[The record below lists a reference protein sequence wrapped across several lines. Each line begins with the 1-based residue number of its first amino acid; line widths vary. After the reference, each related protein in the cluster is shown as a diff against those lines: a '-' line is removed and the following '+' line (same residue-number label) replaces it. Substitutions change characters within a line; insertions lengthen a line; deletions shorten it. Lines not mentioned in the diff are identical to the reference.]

1 MVAKQNQTVHD
12 PTSPTH
18 PVEGEWAHP
27 VDRLAPTGI
36 APQAINVNVAGR
48 QLAGPTSGFGQLWR
62 KTYRVRL
69 EGTDASPEDVVA
81 RWKGKYPAYWPKSG
95 RFYAPRPQIET
106 GEVAVI
112 NLSGPGGLPISTGVM
127 VIYSDAESFAFM
139 TPQGHPFSGIITYGA
154 HKDGGT
160 TVAQIQVL
168 VRASDFVFEI
178 GARLGVAHKGE
189 DTFWEATLLN
199 LAADWG
205 VTGQLVSRADELMDD
220 RVQWAKLGNVWH
232 NSAIR
237 TTLYLPVHAAKRL
250 TSR

>member
-1 MVAKQNQTVHD
+1 MTTETNQKVHD
-12 PTSPTH
+12 PTSPDH

-27 VDRLAPTGI
+27 VDRLTVSGI
-36 APQAINVNVAGR
+36 APQAINTNVAGR

-69 EGTDASPEDVVA
+69 AGADVTPQEVVA
-81 RWKGKYPAYWPKSG
+81 RWKVKYPQYWPSSG
-95 RFYAPRPQIET
+95 KFYAPLSKIQP

-127 VIYSDAESFAFM
+127 VIYADDESFAFM
-139 TPQGHPFSGIITYGA
+139 TPQGHPFSGMITYGA
-154 HKDGGT
+154 ERDGGT
-160 TVAQIQVL
+160 TFGQIQVL
-168 VRASDFVFEI
+168 VRASDPIFEMS
-178 GARLGVAHKGE
+178 ARVGIAHKGE

-205 VTGQLVSRADELMDD
+205 VTGQPVTRKDELMDD
-220 RVQWAKLGNVWH
+220 KVQWGKMGNVRH
-232 NSAIR
+232 NAAIR

-250 TSR
+250 TRR

>member
-1 MVAKQNQTVHD
+1 MTTETKPTTHD
-12 PTSPTH
+12 PHSPTH
-18 PVEGEWAHP
+18 PVEGEWARP
-27 VDRLAPTGI
+27 VDRLSVTGI
-36 APQAINVNVAGR
+36 APQAINTNVDGR

-62 KTYRVRL
+62 KTYRIALAGVAL
-69 EGTDASPEDVVA
+69 TPEEVVA
-81 RWKGKYPAYWPKSG
+81 RWKISYPTYWPKSG
-95 RFYAPRPQIET
+95 RFYAPQPSIT
-106 GEVAVI
+106 PNEVAVI

-127 VIYSDAESFAFM
+127 VIYSDDESFAFM
-139 TPQGHPFSGIITYGA
+139 TPQGHPFSGMITYSA
-154 HKDGGT
+154 HNDGGT

-168 VRASDFVFEI
+168 VRPSDFVFEI
-178 GARLGVAHKGE
+178 GARLGIAHKGE

-205 VTGQLVSRADELMDD
+205 VTGQAVSRSDELLDD

-237 TTLYLPVHAAKRL
+237 TAIYLPVHAAKRL